1 MKSAVLLVSHGTVD
15 DLDDLAAFVTE
26 VRRGHPPG
34 AELVAELRRRYEAIG
49 GQSPLNAVNA
59 RVAGK
64 LEGRLGVRT
73 TWANRLWKPYVHDVL
88 AELAADGV
96 AHVAVVPLAQHSAHV
111 YAEDARR
118 AADGTGVTV
127 ACAPGWGQSPKLHD
141 AFAKRIR
148 GVLGEP
154 ARTTVILTAH
164 SLPRVVVER
173 GDPYEGEV
181 RASAAAVSERLGATV
196 RTAVSFQSQGFGKPG
211 EWLGPD
217 LSTVL
222 DEAAARGDARVVFAP
237 IGFLADHVE
246 ILYDLDIEAAAM
258 ARERGL
264 ASVRAPSLN
273 DDHDL
278 IDILA
283 DVARPLLGQLGHG

>member
-1 MKSAVLLVSHGTVD
+1 
-15 DLDDLAAFVTE
+15 
-26 VRRGHPPG
+26 
-34 AELVAELRRRYEAIG
+34 
-49 GQSPLNAVNA
+49 
-59 RVAGK
+59 
-64 LEGRLGVRT
+64 
-73 TWANRLWKPYVHDVL
+73 
-88 AELAADGV
+88 
-96 AHVAVVPLAQHSAHV
+96 
-111 YAEDARR
+111 
-118 AADGTGVTV
+118 
-127 ACAPGWGQSPKLHD
+127 
-141 AFAKRIR
+141 
-148 GVLGEP
+148 
-154 ARTTVILTAH
+154 
-164 SLPRVVVER
+164 
-173 GDPYEGEV
+173 
-181 RASAAAVSERLGATV
+181 V